1 MIIRSLTAL
10 AAATL
15 VATGASAASFSFAG
29 TFAHDNDKT
38 AYNFTLGATSVVT
51 LTSLGYAGGTNGAGA
66 TIARGGFDS
75 VLSLYDST
83 GTAVDFNDDGAGVPV
98 DITGHASDA
107 KLSLSLA
114 AGTYKVYLTQYN
126 NFGPITLGNGF
137 AFDGQPNFRGGF
149 VDLYGSARDGHW
161 ALDLSGVDS
170 AVSGSVPEA
179 ASWAMMIAGFVM
191 VGGMARRRQAAVAA

>member
-1 MIIRSLTAL
+1 MMIRTLTAL
-10 AAATL
+10 AAAALAT
-15 VATGASAASFSFAG
+15 TGAAAADFSFAG
-29 TFAHDNDKT
+29 VFTHDNDKA
-38 AYNFTLGATSVVT
+38 AYNFTLGATTVVT
-51 LTSLGYAGGTNGAGA
+51 LTSLGYAGGLNAAGQPV
-66 TIARGGFDS
+66 ARGGFDS

-83 GTAVDFNDDGAGVPV
+83 GTAVDFNDDGVGVPV
-98 DITGHASDA
+98 DTTGHASDA

-149 VDLYGSARDGHW
+149 VDLYGNQRDGHW

-170 AVSGSVPEA
+170 ATAGSVPEA
-179 ASWAMMIAGFVM
+179 ASWAMMVVGFGLIGV
-191 VGGMARRRQAAVAA
+191 MARRRSVVVTA

>member
-10 AAATL
+10 AAAAL

-29 TFAHDNDKT
+29 TFARDNDKA
-38 AYNFTLGATSVVT
+38 AYNFTVAAPTVVT
-51 LTSLGYAGGTNGAGA
+51 LTSLGYAGGTSASGALVA
-66 TIARGGFDS
+66 AGGFDT

-83 GTAVDFNDDGAGVPV
+83 GTAVDFNDDGIGVPT
-98 DITGHASDA
+98 DSTGHASDA
-107 KLSLSLA
+107 KLSLSLG

-149 VDLYGSARDGHW
+149 VDLYGSVRDGHW

-170 AVSGSVPEA
+170 AVAGSVPEA
-179 ASWAMMIAGFVM
+179 ATWAMMIGGFFA
-191 VGGMARRRQAAVAA
+191 VGAMARRRQFAVAA